1 MKLLVLQEKLK
12 EGLNVIERIVSKSLS
27 LPVLNN
33 VLIRADKNFLNLVAT
48 NLEIGINWWTLAK
61 VEKKG
66 EIAVPVSLLSG
77 LSSLLPKKQISL
89 QVEDSFLTVECDGF
103 KTQIKGISSEEFP
116 IIPEVSKEDYIE
128 LDSAVFCR
136 GLEQVTDIAVIS
148 QARPE
153 ISGIYFS
160 FFKNVIKIA
169 ATDSFRLGE
178 KTFFLE
184 KIGSAPKVFDKE
196 ISFIL
201 PQKTAREIINIFGE
215 KQGKIK
221 IYFSPNQILLE
232 SQMTETQHPQV
243 QLVSRLIEGE
253 YPGYQEIIP
262 KKWETKLIL
271 PREEFLNQIRISGLF
286 SGRINEVKIKVFP
299 KEGKIEIFSQNPEL
313 GENKSEL
320 FGKIEGK
327 EVEVSFNFKFI
338 LEGLTHIKT
347 KEVVFELNGLEG
359 PAILK
364 PLGDESYLYVVMPIK
379 AS

>member
-1 MKLLVLQEKLK
+1 MKIIILK
-12 EGLNVIERIVSKSLS
+12 ENLKNGLNIIERTIGKRLTLPILS
-27 LPVLNN
+27 N
-33 VLIRADKNFLNLVAT
+33 VLLKAEKNFLILSST
-48 NLEIGINWWTLAK
+48 NLEIASIYWILTKIEKEGTITIPLKAFLDYISFLPNNKIILEKTNNSLIIQCGSYKAK
-61 VEKKG
+61 IKG
-66 EIAVPVSLLSG
+66 E
-77 LSSLLPKKQISL
+77 K
-89 QVEDSFLTVECDGF
+89 
-103 KTQIKGISSEEFP
+103 SEEFP
-116 IIPEVSKEDYIE
+116 ILPKIETEDFIKINCN
-128 LDSAVFCR
+128 SFCQ
-136 GLEQVTDIAVIS
+136 GIS
-148 QARPE
+148 QVVDFTTLSQTRPE
-153 ISGIYFS
+153 LSGVYFN
-160 FFKNVIKIA
+160 FQKNLLKIA
-169 ATDSFRLGE
+169 ATDSFRLAE
-178 KTFFLE
+178 KTIFLE
-184 KIGSAPKVFDKE
+184 TSLDKE
-196 ISFIL
+196 YSFIL
-201 PQKTAREIINIFGE
+201 PQITSKEIINLFSEKKESLKIFL
-215 KQGKIK
+215 
-221 IYFSPNQILLE
+221 SPNQILFE
-232 SQMTETQHPQV
+232 VPMAETSHPQ
-243 QLVSRLIEGE
+243 LRFISRLIEGE